1 MLGFIEQMINF
12 ILALIMIQFAS
23 IIMLLFVANFF
34 SSIIIIYI
42 CCQVQEPGCFLRSM
56 PEISDREFGHVA
68 WTREE
73 VLSRVGVVI
82 AVGAGVDNSW
92 V

>member
-1 MLGFIEQMINF
+1 
-12 ILALIMIQFAS
+12 
-23 IIMLLFVANFF
+23 
-34 SSIIIIYI
+34 
-42 CCQVQEPGCFLRSM
+42 M

-82 AVGAGVDNSW
+82 AVGQVSIIFGFKRAL
-92 V
+92 